1 MSRSLHFSLLLL
13 ISGRVLADGHQ
24 HDKKDTVVI
33 VENANDNHHH
43 HHCEEK
49 RSLKAACLQLTR
61 AYIRPSLAVAGGA
74 LGAYVGTRPSK
85 SKPNPTLQDAILP
98 TVMLYSIGF
107 TSGDIFKKI
116 CKLTMYLNSIPKK

>member
-33 VENANDNHHH
+33 VENAKNHRHD
-43 HHCEEK
+43 HCEEK
-49 RSLKAACLQLTR
+49 RSFKAACLQLTR

-74 LGAYVGTRPSK
+74 LGAYLGTRPSK

-98 TVMLYSIGF
+98 TVMFYSIGF
-107 TSGDIFKKI
+107 ASGDIFKKI
-116 CKLTMYLNSIPKK
+116 CKLTMYLTNIPKK